1 MNYLAHLYLA
11 ADTPESLLGN
21 LLGDFRKGLDLE
33 TLPSAIV
40 DGIQQHQ
47 RVDIFTDTH
56 PIVRQAKLLVAFDR
70 RRFAGILVDVFYDH
84 YLSVHWSTYSQVP
97 LRVFIDQFYEVLI
110 SHQESLP
117 DYLGRAVPYIVD
129 QDWLGC
135 YGTIDGIALT
145 LTRMSH
151 RMRRSNPIA
160 DGIQDLVDHYEAF
173 DRSFVAFFPALIDY
187 AKYDR

>member
-33 TLPSAIV
+33 ALPSAIV

-56 PIVRQAKLLVAFDR
+56 PIVRQAKRLVHPDR
-70 RRFAGILVDVFYDH
+70 RRFAGILLDVFYDH
-84 YLSVHWSTYSQVP
+84 YLSVHWSQYSQVP
-97 LRVFIDQFYEVLI
+97 LRAFIDRFYTVLVER
-110 SHQESLP
+110 QDTLP
-117 DYLGRAVPYIVD
+117 EYLGRAVPSIIE

-135 YGTIDGIALT
+135 YGTTDGIALT
-145 LTRMSH
+145 LLRMSN
-151 RMRRSNPIA
+151 RMRRKNPIA
-160 DGIQDLVDHYEAF
+160 DGIHDLIENYDAF
-173 DRSFVAFFPALIDY
+173 DRSFLVFFPALMDY
-187 AKYDR
+187 ANKS